1 MSDMN
6 RVCQS
11 CGESFYQYRGRPA
24 KRCKPCR
31 GGDRYGP
38 AHRAF
43 RAGTV
48 DQAVGKPCAPCQLS
62 MLEGQ
67 PVQLDHA
74 DDGSGCYIGYSHRSC
89 NARAG
94 AINGNRARA
103 AAYRAARGLPGPA
116 IASPNGAGRAQLPPA
131 AEPPNCIRAREEISA
146 SDEPLACICGRPASR
161 CW

>member
-1 MSDMN
+1 LSTLN
-6 RVCQS
+6 RACEV
-11 CGESFYQYRGRPA
+11 CGEGFYQYRGRPA
-24 KRCKPCR
+24 KRCHRCR
-31 GGDRYGP
+31 AHDRYGP
-38 AHRAF
+38 DHRAL

-48 DQAVGKPCAPCQLS
+48 AQAIGKACARCGLP
-62 MLEGQ
+62 MLDGQ

-74 DDGSGCYIGYSHRSC
+74 DNGQGYIGYSHRSC

-94 AINGNRARA
+94 AVRGNQLRA
-103 AAYRAARGLPGPA
+103 AAYRAARGLPGAA